1 MRSLLLVCW
10 VLAAI
15 GGILFH
21 LGPGQGLAA
30 TDQLSS
36 MLDHAYHDALA
47 GDHQEAFEL
56 YDQVLQAL
64 PPEEPL
70 TVARVRLEKAKVLL
84 ESGSIAQAHLELSEL
99 NHIIDVEKDVPVP
112 FRYEVQSALAATEFY
127 GTWAMRLE
135 GVPKDSWLPFV
146 ESARQRFRYL
156 SEVPDSEA
164 VRPAPLLDRQN
175 LEVTIRLER
184 MTEDELQGMP
194 LPPPVQFALFGSKT
208 GAIPGVNGMAGPTDK
223 ATGRGENDM
232 PGDAR
237 NGMGA
242 GNGTQVE
249 RTGS

>member
-10 VLAAI
+10 ILAAI

-21 LGPGQGLAA
+21 LGPGQEFAA

-56 YDQVLQAL
+56 YDHVLQTL
-64 PPEEPL
+64 PPEETL
-70 TVARVRLEKAKVLL
+70 AVARVRLEKAKVLL
-84 ESGSIAQAHLELSEL
+84 ESGSIAQAHHELSEL
-99 NHIIDVEKDVPVP
+99 NQIIEVEKDVPVP
-112 FRYEVQSALAATEFY
+112 FQYEVQSALAATEFY

-156 SEVPDSEA
+156 SEIPHPED
-164 VRPAPLLDRQN
+164 VRPAPVLDRQN
-175 LEVTIRLER
+175 LEVAIRLER

-194 LPPPVQFALFGSKT
+194 LPPPVRMALSGSKT
-208 GAIPGVNGMAGPTDK
+208 GSTPGVTGMAGPPEK
-223 ATGRGENDM
+223 VTGRGESVM
-232 PGDAR
+232 PEDAR

-242 GNGTQVE
+242 GTGSQVE